1 MSITVNEITLGI
13 ERMGRLGDV
22 DTVNILRR
30 ALAQKLGV
38 SYEGDIAAAELPVN
52 KESETPA

>member
-1 MSITVNEITLGI
+1 MTINEMTLGI

-30 ALAQKLGV
+30 ALAEKLGV
-38 SYEGDIAAAELPVN
+38 KYDGDLSTADL
-52 KESETPA
+52 STPP